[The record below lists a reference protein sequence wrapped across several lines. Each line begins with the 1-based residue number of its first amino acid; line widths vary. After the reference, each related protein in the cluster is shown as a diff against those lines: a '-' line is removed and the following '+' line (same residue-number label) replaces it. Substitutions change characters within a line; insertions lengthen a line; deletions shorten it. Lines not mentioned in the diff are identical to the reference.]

1 MPEKSDMPARHS
13 AKAKAVKGVKRPAR
27 IGAGED
33 NSASRRAEKK
43 KPASSGDR
51 RGAARTSR
59 IGRASKDGGWK
70 MFFAGAASALG
81 VGLLTTLVI
90 GYIGVMPVVV
100 PDQQGRL
107 QGIENRLDDINKFE
121 EKIRDIVSEIA
132 ELDRNV
138 VAAGNK
144 VARFEARIT
153 DANPGDALKIES
165 AKWESR
171 FIDLVEDVQE
181 LRHRINNGLAQ
192 SSYVRPEYNGGLL
205 LAVGQLRSAV
215 FRGMP
220 YVGEWELARALAKS
234 TPRVFDALEPL
245 ASRRN
250 QGVATRAELKQEF
263 PGLARSLIR
272 AESVKGDPGWWDL
285 TLVKLS
291 EVVSIRPIGS
301 EVAGDD
307 AGALTARAETSLASG
322 QLAEAI
328 IIISKLDAGIGLASG
343 WLDAA
348 RARLDAESSLDE
360 LTRQAIALTSKEG
373 RLSANER
380 VGP

>member
-1 MPEKSDMPARHS
+1 
-13 AKAKAVKGVKRPAR
+13 
-27 IGAGED
+27 
-33 NSASRRAEKK
+33 
-43 KPASSGDR
+43 
-51 RGAARTSR
+51 
-59 IGRASKDGGWK
+59 
-70 MFFAGAASALG
+70 
-81 VGLLTTLVI
+81 
-90 GYIGVMPVVV
+90 MPVVV
-100 PDQQGRL
+100 PDQQGRP
-107 QGIENRLDDINKFE
+107 QGIEKRLDDINQFE

-138 VAAGNK
+138 VAAGKK

-153 DANPGDALKIES
+153 DANPGDALEIES

-192 SSYVRPEYNGGLL
+192 SAYVRPEYNGGLL

-220 YVGEWELARALAKS
+220 YVGEWDLARALAKS

-250 QGVATRAELKQEF
+250 QGVATRDELKQKF
-263 PGLARSLIR
+263 PRLARSLIR

-307 AGALTARAETSLASG
+307 AGALTAFAETSLASG

>member
-1 MPEKSDMPARHS
+1 MPEKSDMPARRS
-13 AKAKAVKGVKRPAR
+13 AKAKAGKGVKRPAR
-27 IGAGED
+27 IAAGED
-33 NSASRRAEKK
+33 NSAPTRVKKK
-43 KPASSGDR
+43 KPVSSGDR
-51 RGAARTSR
+51 RGATRTSR

-70 MFFAGAASALG
+70 MFFAGAASVLG
-81 VGLLTTLVI
+81 VGLLTTLVV
-90 GYIGVMPVVV
+90 GYIGVTPVVV
-100 PDQQGRL
+100 PNQQGRL
-107 QGIENRLDDINKFE
+107 QDIEKRLDDFNKFE
-121 EKIRDIVSEIA
+121 ETIRDIVSEIA
-132 ELDRNV
+132 ELDRDV
-138 VAAGNK
+138 VAAGSK
-144 VARFEARIT
+144 VARFEAQIT
-153 DANPGDALKIES
+153 GANPGDALEIES

-171 FIDLVEDVQE
+171 FVDLVEDVQE
-181 LRHRINNGLAQ
+181 LRQRINNGLPQ
-192 SSYVRPEYNGGLL
+192 TVYVRPEYNGGLL

-215 FRGMP
+215 IRGGP
-220 YVGEWELARALAKS
+220 YVGEWDLARALAKS
-234 TPRVFDALEPL
+234 TPQVFDALEPL
-245 ASRRN
+245 SSHRN

-272 AESVKGDPGWWDL
+272 AESAKGDPGWWDL
-285 TLVKLS
+285 TLAKLS

-307 AGALTARAETSLASG
+307 AGALTARAEASLASG

-373 RLSANER
+373 QLSASER
-380 VGP
+380 AGP